1 MLNMIRMELYRM
13 FKTKSM
19 YVIWLVMAAGI
30 LFTTGLSAGEMK
42 TYSEKFVSS
51 ILRYSI

>member
-19 YVIWLVMAAGI
+19 YVIWLVLAEIGRAH
-30 LFTTGLSAGEMK
+30 
-42 TYSEKFVSS
+42 V
-51 ILRYSI
+51 